1 MKGHDDVIALLN
13 EVLGGEL
20 IAINQYFMHAK
31 MCQNWGY
38 LRLAKKI
45 RSESIEEME
54 HAETLMDHILYFD
67 GVPNLQK
74 LGKLN
79 IGETVKEQFE
89 ADLAL
94 EKAAI
99 KRLNDGLK
107 LCRDRNDHTSEEL
120 LRKILV
126 AEEEHA
132 DWIETQL
139 ALMSKVGTELYLSQQ
154 MHAEG

>member
-1 MKGHDDVIALLN
+1 MKGHDDIIALLN

-38 LRLAKKI
+38 QRLAKKI
-45 RSESIEEME
+45 RTESIEEME
-54 HAETLMDHILYFD
+54 HAEKLMDHILYLE

-94 EKAAI
+94 EKVAI

-107 LCRDRNDHTSEEL
+107 LCRDLNDHTTEEL
-120 LRKILV
+120 LRGILV
-126 AEEEHA
+126 AEEAHT

-139 ALMSKVGTELYLSQQ
+139 DLMKNLGTELYLSQQ
-154 MHAEG
+154 MHDA

>member
-38 LRLAKKI
+38 QRLAKKI
-45 RSESIEEME
+45 RVESIEEME
-54 HAETLMDHILYFD
+54 HAEKLMDHILYLE

-94 EKAAI
+94 EKLAI

-107 LCRDRNDHTSEEL
+107 LCRDLNDHTSEEL
-120 LRKILV
+120 LRGILV

-132 DWIETQL
+132 DWIDTQL
-139 ALMSKVGTELYLSQQ
+139 DLMKSVGAELYLSQQ
-154 MHAEG
+154 MHEE